1 MPKQFIRV
9 CLLTVLCLCAP
20 IFIHPDKLRAQ
31 PPLPGDLI
39 FSTGQ
44 LNARGVPASHNVLAR
59 LDPRTGQVV
68 SFYTDPTAI
77 YLKAMSWSP
86 QGDVLAFLRFQWDG
100 RSYSAQLCLLKRSG
114 VLQGCFED
122 RPVNALGVYDENMI
136 TWSADGTRLYF
147 VSGDDISRR
156 LLEAEVKTG
165 KTLRTLYKYDLQE
178 NETDNPPI
186 LAWTSDL
193 RYLTIGAGD
202 HTRVQQGLP
211 VLLIDLTANQK
222 IDLSH
227 IPGTQGKNLFVVCP
241 FFSPQATYLTANN
254 YDVPEAPITPQFLLL
269 DNRGALISDIKAAA
283 PADALPQGCPAWQKD
298 EKALYFSAS
307 QGTEQASTLRI
318 LKYSLESKQFSTT
331 FSSGAFSQFDA
342 VTVTS
347 NISLSPDEK
356 FLAFD
361 SPFDPGV
368 NLGTQVTLISL
379 AGTLQRYSA
388 PFPFSS
394 DPLWIPAVV
403 EAF

>member
-1 MPKQFIRV
+1 M
-9 CLLTVLCLCAP
+9 LLP
-20 IFIHPDKLRAQ
+20 PDKLRAQ

-44 LNARGVPASHNVLAR
+44 LNARGVPASHNILAR

-68 SFYTDPTAI
+68 SFYTDPMAI

-86 QGDVLAFLRFQWDG
+86 QGDLLAFLQFKWDG
-100 RSYSAQLCLLKRSG
+100 RNYAVQLCLLTRSA
-114 VLQGCFED
+114 VLQGCFQGK
-122 RPVNALGVYDENMI
+122 PVNVLGVYNENMI
-136 TWSADGTRLYF
+136 SWSADGTRLYF
-147 VSGDDISRR
+147 VSGDDTSRR
-156 LLEAEVKTG
+156 LLEAEVRTG
-165 KTLRTLYKYDLQE
+165 KTLRTVYKYDLQD
-178 NETDNPPI
+178 NETDYPPI

-211 VLLIDLTANQK
+211 VLLIDLKANRK

-227 IPGTQGKNLFVVCP
+227 IPGAEGSSLFVVCP
-241 FFSPQATYLTANN
+241 FFSPQGTYLTAYNF
-254 YDVPEAPITPQFLLL
+254 DVPEAPITPQFLLL
-269 DNRGALISDIKAAA
+269 NNLGTLISDIKAAA
-283 PADALPQGCPAWQKD
+283 PADVLPQGCPAWQKN
-298 EKALYFSAS
+298 EKAFYFNVS
-307 QGTEQASTLRI
+307 QGTAQASTLRI
-318 LKYSLESKQFSTT
+318 LKYSLESRQFFTT
-331 FSSGAFSQFDA
+331 FSSAEFSQFDA
-342 VTVTS
+342 ITVIS

-368 NLGTQVTLISL
+368 NLGTQVTVISL
-379 AGTLQRYSA
+379 AGSLQRYSA

-394 DPLWIPAVV
+394 DPLWIPDVI